1 MRFRLIL
8 GTFLLFLSA
17 SLSFSQ
23 TISFNL
29 GIDGLT
35 CSQCSKSV
43 EMQLKR
49 LDFVKSVEME
59 LASTS
64 AIIKVNEASVLS
76 PDEIAKAVR
85 NAGFSVRY
93 LKLSTSAEIKPCML
107 IDGFDGMFSLQNVK
121 NDNSQTKA
129 TSIIFL
135 GSSFQSKK
143 ELKQNKY
150 NLTNLC
156 SDNNGKVYFARVE
169 YSNSQ

>member
-23 TISFNL
+23 IISFNL

-64 AIIKVNEASVLS
+64 AIIKVNEASILS

-93 LKLSTSAEIKPCML
+93 LKLFTSVEIKPCL
-107 IDGFDGMFSLQNVK
+107 TIAGFDGAIYLQNNVETNK
-121 NDNSQTKA
+121 YNKA
-129 TSIIFL
+129 YCIYFL
-135 GSSFQSKK
+135 GSAFQSKK
-143 ELKQNKY
+143 ELKGTKEKLINHCPE
-150 NLTNLC
+150 NT
-156 SDNNGKVYFARVE
+156 GKIYFARVE

>member
-1 MRFRLIL
+1 MF
-8 GTFLLFLSA
+8 
-17 SLSFSQ
+17 SLTNKCLSQ
-23 TISFNL
+23 TPAFEL

-43 EMQLKR
+43 EMQLKK
-49 LDFVKSVEME
+49 LDFVKAVEME
-59 LASTS
+59 LASTK
-64 AIIKVNEASVLS
+64 AIIKLNAPALIS
-76 PDEIAKAVR
+76 PDAIVKAVQ

-121 NDNSQTKA
+121 NDNPQTKA
-129 TSIIFL
+129 TTIIFL

-156 SDNNGKVYFARVE
+156 SDNNGKVYFAKIE
-169 YSNSQ
+169 